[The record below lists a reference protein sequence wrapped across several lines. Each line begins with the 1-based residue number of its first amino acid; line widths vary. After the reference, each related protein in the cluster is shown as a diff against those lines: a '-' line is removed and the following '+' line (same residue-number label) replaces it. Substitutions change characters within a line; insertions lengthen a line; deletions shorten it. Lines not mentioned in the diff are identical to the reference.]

1 MPPWPAAH
9 TARIERVFEMPAPIT
24 ARRRLLPP
32 RSAKPVRSEASSC
45 VARTLK
51 ALASYDVR
59 PEQIDEIILQ
69 AINISLC
76 LESDGDALVAEGFNN
91 DIVINGRGFARR

>member
-1 MPPWPAAH
+1 MPVLA
-9 TARIERVFEMPAPIT
+9 I
-24 ARRRLLPP
+24 ARRRLRPL
-32 RSAKPVRSEASSC
+32 RADKRDAADKCSC

-51 ALASYDVR
+51 ALKCYDVR
-59 PEQIDEIILQ
+59 PEQIDDIILQ

-91 DIVINGRGFARR
+91 DIVINGRGFGRA

>member
-1 MPPWPAAH
+1 
-9 TARIERVFEMPAPIT
+9 MPALLGT
-24 ARRRLLPP
+24 RRRFRPLRP
-32 RSAKPVRSEASSC
+32 RGEADQCSC

-51 ALASYDVR
+51 AIKCYDVR

-91 DIVINGRGFARR
+91 DIVINGRGFGRR